1 MSTGFKCRNCGSNE
15 IEEDNARG
23 DRVCMNC
30 GSVLEDS
37 LIVSEVQF
45 EEMGH
50 GASAIGQFVSAE
62 SSGGATNYGYGKFQV
77 GSGTESREVTIKKAK
92 KDITLLCQQL
102 QLTQHYADTALNF
115 FKMALHRHLT
125 RGRKS
130 THIYAACV
138 YMTCRTEGTSHLL
151 IDISDVQQICS
162 YELGRTYL
170 KLSHAL
176 CINIPS
182 VDPCL
187 YIMRFA
193 NRLQLGPK
201 THEVSMTALRIVQR
215 MKKDCMHSGRRPTGL
230 CGAAL
235 LIAARMHEFSRTI
248 ADVIGVVKIHEST
261 LRKRLSEFAETPS
274 GGLTLEEFMTVDL
287 EREQDPPSF
296 RAARIKDRE
305 LIQNMGVHEL
315 TELQKE
321 IDAHLEKDIGK
332 YTESMLRKVT
342 KGKVTTASIQEKSD
356 KFAQKSEKE
365 LELEESRQFIEASN
379 AEAIKEFIANN
390 TDADTEL
397 ESKPHTA
404 MANAMIEGL
413 RPDIE
418 AICRVTE
425 SDLEDVERAKQPM
438 ETELYIDDL
447 NDEELDQYVLTAE
460 EADTKLSMWKNLN
473 AEFLRE
479 QKEREERM
487 AKEREEG
494 KPEKK
499 KRKPRKKVIGP
510 SSTAGEAIEKMLQE
524 KKISSKINY
533 DILKTLTEGMGCL
546 TGDSEASAEEP
557 KPKTVEELAQTPVI
571 VEEGPISSKQS
582 RGKPSYDMPGPSR
595 KRVKL
600 EAGLPVSQ
608 PEEQLEKKPE
618 IALEADEL
626 DEDAEVDEAD
636 AEPEAEPEATL
647 QDMLNQ
653 GAGDE
658 DDEYGYGFDEEEEY

>member
-1 MSTGFKCRNCGSNE
+1 MSTGLKCRNCGSNE

-50 GASAIGQFVSAE
+50 GAAAIGQFVSAE

-92 KDITLLCQQL
+92 RDITLLCQQL

-235 LIAARMHEFSRTI
+235 LIAARMHEFSRTL

-296 RAARIKDRE
+296 KAARIKDRE

-332 YTESMLRKVT
+332 YTESVLRKVT
-342 KGKVTTASIQEKSD
+342 KGKKEES
-356 KFAQKSEKE
+356 AQSSKHNQMSETE
-365 LELEESRQFIEASN
+365 LEMQESREFIEASN
-379 AEAIKEFIANN
+379 AEAIQEFIVNN
-390 TDADTEL
+390 TDTD
-397 ESKPHTA
+397 SKPQAVMTSA
-404 MANAMIEGL
+404 VIEGL

-425 SDLEDVERAKQPM
+425 SELEDVERAKQPM
-438 ETELYIDDL
+438 ETELFVDDL
-447 NDEELDQYVLTAE
+447 NDEELDQYVLTE
-460 EADTKLSMWKNLN
+460 QEADTKLSMWKNLN

-479 QKEREERM
+479 QKEREERL

-533 DILKTLTEGMGCL
+533 DILKTLTEGMGSFSGEGE
-546 TGDSEASAEEP
+546 TAEDAP
-557 KPKTVEELAQTPVI
+557 KPKTLEELEQTPVI
-571 VEEGPISSKQS
+571 VEEGPISSKNS
-582 RGKPSYDMPGPSR
+582 RGKPNYDMPGPSR
-595 KRVKL
+595 KRVKV
-600 EAGLPVSQ
+600 EAGLPVIE
-608 PEEQLEKKPE
+608 PEEQLEAKPE
-618 IALEADEL
+618 IALEPDEL
-626 DEDAEVDEAD
+626 DEDAEAEDAD
-636 AEPEAEPEATL
+636 AEAEPEPEPEATL

-653 GAGDE
+653 GAGDD
-658 DDEYGYGFDEEEEY
+658 DDEFGYGFDEEEEY

>member
-1 MSTGFKCRNCGSNE
+1 MSTGLKCRNCGSNE

-45 EEMGH
+45 EEVGH
-50 GASAIGQFVSAE
+50 GAAAIGQFVSAE

-102 QLTQHYADTALNF
+102 QLSQHYADTALNF
-115 FKMALHRHLT
+115 FKMALSRHLT

-193 NRLQLGPK
+193 NRLQLGAK

-235 LIAARMHEFSRTI
+235 LIAARMHDFSRTML
-248 ADVIGVVKIHEST
+248 DVIGVVKIHEST

-296 RAARIKDRE
+296 KAARKKDRERIKD
-305 LIQNMGVHEL
+305 MGEHEL

-321 IDAHLEKDIGK
+321 IDAHLEKDLGK
-332 YTESMLRKVT
+332 YSNSVYRHLT
-342 KGKVTTASIQEKSD
+342 KGKGSTPISSPGTPNST
-356 KFAQKSEKE
+356 SEKD
-365 LELEESRQFIEASN
+365 LELEESRQFIEQSN
-379 AEAIKEFIANN
+379 AQVINELIAKNE
-390 TDADTEL
+390 DVRKAEPGGL
-397 ESKPHTA
+397 VA
-404 MANAMIEGL
+404 GIEGL

-418 AICRVTE
+418 AICRVTQ
-425 SDLEDVERAKQPM
+425 SDLEDVEKAKQPQ
-438 ETELYIDDL
+438 EQELITDDL
-447 NDEELDQYVLTAE
+447 NDDELDQYVLTEE
-460 EADTKLSMWKNLN
+460 EAVAKLEMWKNLN
-473 AEFLRE
+473 AEYLRE
-479 QKEREERM
+479 QKERDERL

-494 KPEKK
+494 KPERK

-524 KKISSKINY
+524 KKISSKIDY
-533 DILKTLTEGMGCL
+533 EVLKTLTSGSGGLMD
-546 TGDSEASAEEP
+546 DSPATSADT
-557 KPKTVEELAQTPVI
+557 KPSTLEDIKQQPVI
-571 VEEGPISSKQS
+571 VEEGPIAPKS
-582 RGKPSYDMPGPSR
+582 RAARPAYDLPGPSR
-595 KRVKL
+595 KRPKV
-600 EAGLPVSQ
+600 EVGLPVSQ
-608 PEEQLEKKPE
+608 AADEEQPDTKPSVVV
-618 IALEADEL
+618 EADEL
-626 DEDAEVDEAD
+626 DEDVEAEAEEAD

-647 QDMLNQ
+647 QDMLNT
-653 GAGDE
+653 GGD
-658 DDEYGYGFDEEEEY
+658 DDEFGYGFDEEEEY

>member
-1 MSTGFKCRNCGSNE
+1 MSTGLKCRNCGSNE

-50 GASAIGQFVSAE
+50 GAAAIGQFVSAE

-92 KDITLLCQQL
+92 RDITLLCQQL

-193 NRLQLGPK
+193 NRLQLGAK

-235 LIAARMHEFSRTI
+235 LIAARMHEFSRTL

-296 RAARIKDRE
+296 KAARIKDRE

-332 YTESMLRKVT
+332 YTDSLLRK
-342 KGKVTTASIQEKSD
+342 ASKRKKEES
-356 KFAQKSEKE
+356 AQSSRSQPISEKE
-365 LELEESRQFIEASN
+365 LEMEESIQFIEASN
-379 AEAIKEFIANN
+379 AEVIKEFITSN
-390 TDADTEL
+390 TED
-397 ESKPHTA
+397 SKPQAVMTSA
-404 MANAMIEGL
+404 VIEGL

-425 SDLEDVERAKQPM
+425 SELADVERAKQPA
-438 ETELYIDDL
+438 ETELFIDDL
-447 NDEELDQYVLTAE
+447 NDEELDQYVLTE
-460 EADTKLSMWKNLN
+460 QEADTKLDMWKNLN

-479 QKEREERM
+479 QQEREERL

-533 DILKTLTEGMGCL
+533 DILKTLTEGMGTL
-546 TGDSEASAEEP
+546 TGDSESAPEP
-557 KPKTVEELAQTPVI
+557 MKPKTLEELEQTPVI
-571 VEEGPISSKQS
+571 VEEGPISSKNS
-582 RGKPSYDMPGPSR
+582 RDKPNYDMPGPSR
-595 KRVKL
+595 KRVKV
-600 EAGLPVSQ
+600 EAALSVTQS
-608 PEEQLEKKPE
+608 EEQLEAKPE
-618 IALEADEL
+618 IAVEPDDL
-626 DEDAEVDEAD
+626 DEEAEADEAD
-636 AEPEAEPEATL
+636 ADVDVDPEPEPEATL

>member
-1 MSTGFKCRNCGSNE
+1 MSTALKCRNCGSNE

-45 EEMGH
+45 EEVGH
-50 GASAIGQFVSAE
+50 GAAAIGQFVSAE

-102 QLTQHYADTALNF
+102 QLSQHYADTALNF
-115 FKMALHRHLT
+115 FKMALSRHLT

-193 NRLQLGPK
+193 NRLQLGAK

-235 LIAARMHEFSRTI
+235 LIAARMHDFNRTLL
-248 ADVIGVVKIHEST
+248 DVIGVVKIHEST

-296 RAARIKDRE
+296 KAARKKDRERIKDIGE
-305 LIQNMGVHEL
+305 QEL
-315 TELQKE
+315 TELQKQ
-321 IDAHLEKDIGK
+321 IDAHLEKDLGK
-332 YTESMLRKVT
+332 YANSVFQKLAH
-342 KGKVTTASIQEKSD
+342 GKSTTITSSPSTPKSI
-356 KFAQKSEKE
+356 SENE
-365 LELEESRQFIEASN
+365 LEMEESRQFIEQSN
-379 AEAIKEFIANN
+379 AEVIKDLIDKDEGVKKV
-390 TDADTEL
+390 EPGGL
-397 ESKPHTA
+397 VSG
-404 MANAMIEGL
+404 IEGL

-418 AICRVTE
+418 AICRVTQ
-425 SDLEDVERAKQPM
+425 SDLEDVERTKAPQ
-438 ETELYIDDL
+438 ETELFIEDL
-447 NDEELDQYVLTAE
+447 NDDELDQYVLTEE
-460 EADTKLSMWKNLN
+460 EAVSKLDMWKNLN
-473 AEFLRE
+473 AEYLRE
-479 QKEREERM
+479 QQEREERL

-494 KPEKK
+494 KPERK

-533 DILKTLTEGMGCL
+533 EILKTLTEGIGGL
-546 TGDSEASAEEP
+546 TGESAATSTDT
-557 KPKTVEELAQTPVI
+557 KPTTLQEIKEQPVI
-571 VEEGPISSKQS
+571 VEEGPVVSKNS
-582 RGKPSYDMPGPSR
+582 RSRPAYDLPGPSR
-595 KRVKL
+595 KRVKA

-608 PEEQLEKKPE
+608 AASEEPAETKQAVVIET
-618 IALEADEL
+618 DDM
-626 DEDAEVDEAD
+626 DEDVEQEEAD

-647 QDMLNQ
+647 QDMLNK
-653 GAGDE
+653 GDEE
-658 DDEYGYGFDEEEEY
+658 DDEFGYGFDEEEEY

>member
-1 MSTGFKCRNCGSNE
+1 MSTGLKCRNCGSNE

-50 GASAIGQFVSAE
+50 GAAAIGQFVSAE

-92 KDITLLCQQL
+92 RDITLLCQQL

-235 LIAARMHEFSRTI
+235 LIAARMHEFSRTL
-248 ADVIGVVKIHEST
+248 ADIIGVVKIHEST

-296 RAARIKDRE
+296 KAARIKDRE

-332 YTESMLRKVT
+332 YTESVLRKVT
-342 KGKVTTASIQEKSD
+342 KGKKEES
-356 KFAQKSEKE
+356 AQSSKHSQMSETE
-365 LELEESRQFIEASN
+365 LEMQESREFIEASN
-379 AEAIKEFIANN
+379 AEAIQEFIVNN
-390 TDADTEL
+390 TDTD
-397 ESKPHTA
+397 SKPQAVMTSA
-404 MANAMIEGL
+404 VIEGL

-425 SDLEDVERAKQPM
+425 SELEDVERAKQPM
-438 ETELYIDDL
+438 ETELFVDDL
-447 NDEELDQYVLTAE
+447 NDEELDQYVLTE
-460 EADTKLSMWKNLN
+460 QEADTKLSMWKNLN

-479 QKEREERM
+479 QKEREERL

-533 DILKTLTEGMGCL
+533 DILKTLTEGMGSFS
-546 TGDSEASAEEP
+546 GESETAEDAP
-557 KPKTVEELAQTPVI
+557 KPKTLEELEQTPVI
-571 VEEGPISSKQS
+571 VEEGPISSKSS
-582 RGKPSYDMPGPSR
+582 RGKPNYDMPGPSR
-595 KRVKL
+595 KRVKV
-600 EAGLPVSQ
+600 EAGLPVSE
-608 PEEQLEKKPE
+608 PAEQLEAKPE
-618 IALEADEL
+618 IALEPDEL
-626 DEDAEVDEAD
+626 DDDAEAEDADAEV
-636 AEPEAEPEATL
+636 EPEPEPEATL

-653 GAGDE
+653 GAGDD
-658 DDEYGYGFDEEEEY
+658 DDEFGYGFDEEEEY